1 MRVCMLS
8 CFSRV
13 RFFVTLQTIVRQ
25 ASLSMRILQAR
36 ILQWVAMPYP
46 GNIPDP
52 EIKSAAPAPRADSLL
67 LSHREVQGLLVQE
80 IYSCTLHFQLYT
92 RQSNKQQQ

>member
-13 RFFVTLQTIVRQ
+13 QFFVTLQTIVRQ

-67 LSHREVQGLLVQE
+67 LSHRGSPRPPSTRN
-80 IYSCTLHFQLYT
+80 IFLYT
-92 RQSNKQQQ
+92 SLPTLYQAE